1 MIINMY
7 IFHVMFI
14 NIQVLE
20 NTSTTNY
27 LNRKFFWLLRT
38 THKHVARFSLQFFL
52 SNSPLKA
59 SLKPEDHSARKT
71 HSATRRLKPRR
82 AVKVK
87 QYFYA
92 TC

>member
-20 NTSTTNY
+20 NTSTTKY
-27 LNRKFFWLLRT
+27 LNQKFFGCCVQHTNTSHGFPSSSFSVILS
-38 THKHVARFSLQFFL
+38 RF
-52 SNSPLKA
+52 
-59 SLKPEDHSARKT
+59 KPEDHSARKT
-71 HSATRRLKPRR
+71 HSVTRRLKPRR